1 MYLSPALNEM
11 TAPSLATYV
20 YKFDSC
26 LFFGVWPII
35 SGKFSFMFHT
45 EDKKEGEEEDGENL
59 KTKQNKITTTKKK
72 PRNIYYMS
80 WAVQNF
86 QTCRSL

>member
-1 MYLSPALNEM
+1 MYLSPVLNEM

-35 SGKFSFMFHT
+35 SGKFSFMFCI
-45 EDKKEGEEEDGENL
+45 EDKKEGEGEDGGRSKN
-59 KTKQNKITTTKKK
+59 KTK
-72 PRNIYYMS
+72 
-80 WAVQNF
+80 
-86 QTCRSL
+86 